1 MRHEKGRPATERPSE
16 SRTAAKPPNLVL
28 NGTGRG
34 DSPAPVTLAELGK
47 LLRDE
52 GTARAA
58 GNADRWWW
66 SCATTGLLHLAS
78 VGTEFTAD
86 ALPALGIP
94 APDHPNRVGAL
105 FIAAS
110 KAGVIRP
117 VGFTTSGRRSRH
129 AGVQRVWVGG
139 DL

>member
-1 MRHEKGRPATERPSE
+1 MSHEKRRPEGRRSE
-16 SRTAAKPPNLVL
+16 NAAAKLPLTAQS
-28 NGTGRG
+28 TGSG
-34 DSPAPVTLAELGK
+34 DRSAPVTLAELGK

-117 VGFTTSGRRSRH
+117 VGFTTSARRSRH
-129 AGVQRVWVGG
+129 AGTQRVWVGSEAA
-139 DL
+139 